1 MLIDHKW
8 MQAAVAIVALSSV
21 QAFAAE
27 TEEDNYYL
35 SQMRAM
41 SQTATPQAE
50 APESSDILAG
60 NELKTLAKQDMSGEM
75 ETDVKPDFKPAIG
88 DLKPKL

>member
-8 MQAAVAIVALSSV
+8 MKAAVCVLALSSV

-41 SQTATPQAE
+41 SKTSTPEAA
-50 APESSDILAG
+50 APEGSDILAG
-60 NELKTLAKQDMSGEM
+60 TELKTLAKQDMSGEM
-75 ETDVKPDFKPAIG
+75 QTEVKPEFKPAIG